1 LESAIVAVDLRDY
14 NFELPVGTLNELEYC
29 VQYRESD
36 FDFVMRLMEEE
47 GIYYFFEH
55 GEETI
60 TDFDVGADT
69 LDISDVFSSIQ
80 DLCFYKTEA
89 EVEAEFD
96 KLDANDTEGLS
107 HDEWDFVQVF
117 EDVAGQEPP
126 NDIVTKKELVAWW
139 KAKCIPP

>member
-1 LESAIVAVDLRDY
+1 
-14 NFELPVGTLNELEYC
+14 
-29 VQYRESD
+29 
-36 FDFVMRLMEEE
+36 MEEE

-55 GEETI
+55 EEEAI

-69 LDISDVFSSIQ
+69 LDISDVFTSIQ

-126 NDIVTKKELVAWW
+126 NDIVTKKELVDWW